1 MLNFDR
7 LFPSSLKY
15 LLQGYL
21 SYILLSLIF
30 SSPSQL
36 ITQLNPVF
44 SMTLFVL
51 ITVIGGF
58 IAYRLERIWPF
69 KSVSLFSLL
78 MFVIFNVL
86 IVLISEPAI
95 LIGYLIFLLPF
106 LIHFYLARSSNYKY
120 DYLFYGCLMVE
131 TITKL
136 FITGWHSEHSVF
148 TFNLPQQLYFSFS
161 LWLIVFVSLA
171 LTLLIA
177 QRVSLKGFKYIIV
190 LLLTYILCFVSGI
203 LLLRIFMV
211 SSFNYDMGIFT
222 QMFHNM
228 VRGAGPVT
236 TLERDGLLSHFKVH
250 VSPTLYLLAPIFA
263 VIPRP
268 ETLNLMQVVLTVLGL
283 IPLFLILKHFEFKQ
297 VTRYLLFAL
306 YLVLPGILTGHLYDF
321 HENALLPPLL
331 LSLIYCVISQ
341 KRWGVLLF
349 TLLTLGVKEDAMI
362 YVISLGLYFIMQEK
376 FEFSRTFR
384 RMLILVMVLIPIIY
398 FSGCILWLNQYGD
411 GAMTSRFKNFMLP
424 EQSGLG
430 AVVKNALLN
439 PAFTLHSLM
448 KPTKIIFLM
457 IVLIS
462 TVGMI
467 FIQTSWTIY
476 LLLLPMLVINLL
488 SDYPYQIDLG
498 KQYAYG
504 SFTLILWM
512 LILGVDV
519 LLQQSQ
525 RKPEMI
531 RWLLTLA
538 FAASY
543 AFTLT
548 NYWPQFYRFNDYA
561 QNKLHYQDIRQELR
575 SLDKE
580 AVILTNSNST
590 VELADHPY
598 IYDLFYHHK
607 QEYDPAVDY
616 IVIPRHWYQGN
627 MAEWKVVELYLEQ
640 GFKMISPMNGE
651 MLIFGRE

>member
-1 MLNFDR
+1 MLNLDR
-7 LFPSSLKY
+7 LFPSFLKY
-15 LLQGYL
+15 LLEGYL
-21 SYILLSLIF
+21 LYILLSLIF
-30 SSPSQL
+30 SSSSQL
-36 ITQLNPVF
+36 ITQLNAPL
-44 SMTLFVL
+44 SMTVLVL
-51 ITVIGGF
+51 ITAIGAL
-58 IAYRLERIWPF
+58 ITYHVERVWPSGSF
-69 KSVSLFSLL
+69 SLFSFL

-86 IVLISEPAI
+86 IVFIFEPAI

-106 LIHFYLARSSNYKY
+106 LIHFYLSRSSNYKY
-120 DYLFYGCLMVE
+120 DYLLYGCLIVE
-131 TITKL
+131 TIIKL
-136 FITGWHSEHSVF
+136 VIIGWYSEHSVF
-148 TFNLPQQLYFSFS
+148 SFNLSEQLYFSFS
-161 LWLIVFVSLA
+161 MWLIIFVSVT

-177 QRVSLKGFKYIIV
+177 QRISLKGFKYITV
-190 LLLTYILCFVSGI
+190 LLLTFILCFVSGI
-203 LLLRIFMV
+203 LVLRIFMV

-222 QMFHNM
+222 QLFHNM

-236 TLERDGLLSHFKVH
+236 TLERDGFLSHFKVH
-250 VSPTLYLLAPIFA
+250 VSPSLYLLAPIFA
-263 VIPRP
+263 MFPRP
-268 ETLNLMQVVLTVLGL
+268 ETLNLMQVVLTLLGL
-283 IPLFLILKHFEFKQ
+283 IPLYLILKQFEFKQ
-297 VTRYLLFAL
+297 TTRFLLLAL
-306 YLVLPGILTGHLYDF
+306 YIVLPGMLTGHLYDF

-362 YVISLGLYFIMQEK
+362 YVLSLGLYFILQDK
-376 FEFSRTFR
+376 FEFSTAYR
-384 RMLILVMVLIPIIY
+384 RFLILVMVLLPIIY

-430 AVVKNALLN
+430 AVVKNALMN
-439 PAFTLHSLM
+439 PSFTLHNLM
-448 KPTKIIFLM
+448 KPTKIIFLI
-457 IVLIS
+457 IVVIS
-462 TVGMI
+462 TVGML
-467 FIQTSWTIY
+467 FIQMNWTTY
-476 LLLLPMLVINLL
+476 LLLLPLLVINLL

-519 LLQQSQ
+519 LSQQFQ
-525 RKPEMI
+525 RKHHVI

-538 FAASY
+538 FGASY
-543 AFTLT
+543 AFTMT
-548 NYWPQFYRFNDYA
+548 NYWPQSYRFTDYA
-561 QNKLHYQDIRQELR
+561 QNKLHFQKIRQELR

-598 IYDLFYHHK
+598 VYDLFYHHQ

-616 IVIPRHWYQGN
+616 IVIPRHWYQGE
-627 MAEWKVVELYLEQ
+627 MAEWEVVELYLEQ
-640 GFKMISPMNGE
+640 GFKMISPINRE